1 MTNALVPQL
10 HYNLADPKSFKCF
23 DATLMPLPVEE
34 ILRIAQRT
42 MEFSDVLGPD
52 ALVDAATMFEIA
64 DVLYRWFDENLYFRD
79 WKYEFSA
86 IMFWDYDQLVIEVL
100 ARKKYS
106 MVSLVLAKENIFSDE
121 GFERRPGEYGRTAR
135 CLLMWL
141 RRFLEA
147 INERI
152 DQWNIIC

>member
-1 MTNALVPQL
+1 MTNALVRQL

-79 WKYEFSA
+79 WKYEFNA
-86 IMFWDYDQLVIEVL
+86 IMFWDYDRLVIEVL
-100 ARKKYS
+100 AHKKYS
-106 MVSLVLAKENIFSDE
+106 MVSL
-121 GFERRPGEYGRTAR
+121 GFLKKISFRTRDLRRPGEYGGQPDV
-135 CLLMWL
+135 C
-141 RRFLEA
+141 
-147 INERI
+147 
-152 DQWNIIC
+152 